1 MENKNSKLAGK
12 KRKYVEFIEDTEA
25 IENINNHLKD
35 PPNKRNPLIQ
45 PKRKKRDDD
54 DDDIPPTITFILF
67 DGDETLTGNNGNL
80 NNNDKNKK
88 EIKKENKKDCPNP
101 VCNHKTL
108 EEDSTEIE
116 KIDLKEIKDIN
127 DLIKLGKSYHCKKNN
142 KHNNIDLAIL
152 CKLVNPLTELSKMIG
167 MKSVKETMVN
177 QILFFLQ
184 GLNKTESN
192 DGFGKVTINEDMLHT
207 VITGPPGVGKT
218 ELGKILGKVYKEM
231 GVLSKGSFRLV
242 TRADLIAKYLGQT
255 AIKTQ
260 DVINDCEGGV
270 MFIDEAY
277 ALGHSEGRDSFS
289 KECLDTLN
297 QNLTEKRDFL
307 CIIAGYKDALE
318 ECFFKMNEGLR
329 RRFTFRYDIEEYT
342 PEELKEIFV
351 GKLNKENWRLEF
363 NGEEENMKKFVNFF
377 KENKGNFPNFGGDM
391 ETLFL
396 NCKICHSRRVVLD
409 SDAKL
414 KELKLDDIQKGFTN
428 FLKNRKNKQ
437 KDKLSLYG

>member
-12 KRKYVEFIEDTEA
+12 KRRFHELENEIEAFGD
-25 IENINNHLKD
+25 INNHLKD
-35 PPNKRNPLIQ
+35 PPNKRNPIIQ
-45 PKRKKRDDD
+45 PKKKKRDSDD
-54 DDDIPPTITFILF
+54 EDIPPTITFILF
-67 DGDETLTGNNGNL
+67 DGDENYNNINGNNY
-80 NNNDKNKK
+80 NDKNKK
-88 EIKKENKKDCPNP
+88 DLKKEIKTGCPNP
-101 VCNHKTL
+101 LCNHKSL
-108 EEDSTEIE
+108 EEDSTQIE
-116 KIDLKEIKDIN
+116 KLSLTEIKDIE

-152 CKLVNPLTELSKMIG
+152 CKLVNPLSELSKMVG
-167 MKSVKETMVN
+167 MKSVKENMVN

-184 GLNKTESN
+184 GLNKTESK

-260 DVINDCEGGV
+260 DVIDDCQGGV

-307 CIIAGYKDALE
+307 CIIAGYKEALE

-351 GKLNKENWRLEF
+351 GKLNKENWKLEF
-363 NGEEENMKKFVNFF
+363 NGEEEQMKKFINFF
-377 KENKGNFPNFGGDM
+377 KDNKGNFPNFGGDM

-409 SDAKL
+409 TTAKL
-414 KELKLDDIQKGFTN
+414 KELNLDDIQKGFAN
-428 FLKNRKNKQ
+428 FLKNRKNKS